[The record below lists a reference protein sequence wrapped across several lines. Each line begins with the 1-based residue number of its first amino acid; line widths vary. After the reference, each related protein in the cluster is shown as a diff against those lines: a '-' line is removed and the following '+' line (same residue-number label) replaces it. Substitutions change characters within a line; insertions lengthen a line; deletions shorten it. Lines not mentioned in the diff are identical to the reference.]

1 MTSKNIKFIF
11 AAIKKVLKKTFAK
24 TPRPYKT
31 ASFVLGVLCAS
42 LFWFL
47 SSPSPSYQ
55 ATGHTASLEGALLAA
70 GLAEQQDRPDISAH
84 YYARAH
90 ALQPADRVIGEKL
103 FLAYLAA
110 GELDAAQKQAEK
122 LVRQTAPVHR
132 MVRLMLAAQA
142 IKNNR
147 PASAIRQM
155 DTLAATGAEDFS
167 ILLSDLVTQWAH
179 FAAGDND
186 KAAAIATRLAEG
198 AHFKIVVNRNLAL
211 LYEAMGEKDLAY
223 AAHARVIAAGG
234 LSVSAF
240 VVEHISFLHRMDDK
254 PALQNLFA
262 KIDMNEQ
269 THPIYVRLK
278 RMVQTKPPAFK
289 VTPRMGL
296 ASMLAGLAQTMRRDL
311 GHQHIAPYVQIA
323 AWLVPEEVPIQM
335 MIGELA
341 AIRKDYDKALEIYNR
356 FSDDPL
362 YGSTISISFALI
374 LEEQGRL
381 DEALEKLHALS
392 VSHAGEFVEKSLADM
407 YQRAERYA
415 QAEPIYTA
423 LIERLEKSDR
433 ADWNLFFSRGMVRE
447 RMDKWQ
453 EAEAD
458 LLRAKELSNN
468 NAYVLNYLGYS
479 WIDHGINL
487 HEGLDIIEQAV
498 EKQPR
503 NGFFVDSLG
512 WALYRLGDFVAAV
525 RLLEK
530 ASELEPLDAEIIDHL
545 GDALWQAGRKFE
557 ARYQWQRA
565 LGLDPD
571 DDKRRLIEQKI
582 ETGLTAKHNA
592 PTKI

>member
-1 MTSKNIKFIF
+1 MTDKNIKFIF
-11 AAIKKVLKKTFAK
+11 APVKKVLKKTFAK

-31 ASFVLGVLCAS
+31 ASFVVVVLCAS

-47 SSPSPSYQ
+47 SSPDPSYQ
-55 ATGHTASLEGALLAA
+55 ATGHADSLEGALLAA
-70 GLAEQQDRPDISAH
+70 SLAEQQDHPDIAAH

-110 GELDAAQKQAEK
+110 GALDAAEKQAEK
-122 LVRQTAPVHR
+122 LARETMPIHR
-132 MVRLMLAAQA
+132 MVRLMLAARA

-147 PASAIRQM
+147 PAYAIRQM
-155 DTLAATGAEDFS
+155 DALAATGEEDFS
-167 ILLSDLVTQWAH
+167 ALLSDLVTQWAH
-179 FAAGDND
+179 FAKGDYD
-186 KAAAIATRLAEG
+186 KAAIIAARLAEG

-223 AAHARVIAAGG
+223 AAHARVIDAGG
-234 LSVSAF
+234 LSASAF
-240 VVEHISFLHRMDDK
+240 VIEHIGFLHRMDDK
-254 PALQNLFA
+254 PALQSLFA

-269 THPIYVRLK
+269 THPIYVRLQ
-278 RMVQTKPPAFK
+278 RMVQAKPPDFEI
-289 VTPRMGL
+289 TPPMGL

-311 GHQHIAPYVQIA
+311 GHQHIAPYAQMA
-323 AWLVPEEVPIQM
+323 AWLAPEHVPMQM
-335 MIGELA
+335 MVGELA
-341 AIRKDYDKALEIYNR
+341 AIRKNYDKALEIYDR
-356 FSDDPL
+356 FSDDAL
-362 YGSTISISFALI
+362 YGSTVSISSALI

-392 VSHAGEFVEKSLADM
+392 VSHEGEFVEKSLADM
-407 YQRAERYA
+407 YRRAERYA

-423 LIERLEKSDR
+423 LIERLAKTKR

-447 RMDKWQ
+447 RIGKWQ
-453 EAEAD
+453 EAETD
-458 LLRAKELSNN
+458 LLRAKILSNN
-468 NAYVLNYLGYS
+468 NEYVLNYLGYS

-487 HEGLDIIEQAV
+487 REGLDIIEQAV

-512 WALYRLGDFVAAV
+512 WALYRLGDFPAAV

-530 ASELEPLDAEIIDHL
+530 ATELEPLDAEIIDHL
-545 GDALWQAGRKFE
+545 GDALWKAGRKFE

-565 LGLDPD
+565 LALNPD
-571 DDKRRLIEQKI
+571 DDKRILIEQKI
-582 ETGLTAKHNA
+582 ETGLTVKHNA